1 MTFTTQLR
9 QESNHLYEKIY
20 DHPFVQGISH
30 GKLDSKQLIHYVEQD
45 YQYLSVFVQ
54 MYALAIT
61 KTKDRRDMEFF
72 HQQIGVTLHAEAH
85 PHQNFCREAGVN
97 FTSLQQVKSLAP
109 SARNYMNHML
119 CTAQTG
125 TLADLYAVILPC
137 PWTYIYIAERIMEEN
152 SPTEDHPFYDWIQF
166 YVSDDFKRLNQEL
179 RDRLDLHAE
188 SMTPLERE
196 RLKEAFQLSCIHE
209 YNFWNMAYT
218 LESYSFGK

>member
-1 MTFTTQLR
+1 MTFTAQLR
-9 QESNHLYEKIY
+9 QESDELFQKIY
-20 DHPFVQGISH
+20 DHPFVQGISK
-30 GKLDSKQLIHYVEQD
+30 GKLKPEQLIHYVEQD
-45 YQYLSVFVQ
+45 FQYLSVFVQ
-54 MYALAIT
+54 MYALGIM
-61 KTKDRRDMEFF
+61 KTKNREDMEFF
-72 HQQIGVTLHAEAH
+72 HQQIGVTLHSEAH
-85 PHQNFCREAGVN
+85 PHQNFCREAGVD

-166 YVSDDFKRLNQEL
+166 YAGDDFKTLNQEL
-179 RDRLDLHAE
+179 RSRLDHLAK
-188 SMTPLERE
+188 SMTSSEHE
-196 RLKEAFQLSCIHE
+196 KLKEAFQLSCIHE
-209 YNFWNMAYT
+209 FNFWNMAYT